1 MNVGRQRKTK
11 EDKGRKAGH
20 ATLRTENGLQFFVAL
35 FQMWNDN
42 VRTDL
47 ELDILSTRIPF
58 QLTWGSEAFQ
68 DGLTDSKKLTI
79 ASIKQRQL
87 PLLGLRAEELTR
99 KSILADLKELAPH
112 TAVIDDCLEQKDE
125 RITESIEQILWPSDS
140 VVSLLNT
147 NSFVLNAILFLK
159 TILAPGLSIVTPLL
173 AILLPFI
180 LAYLTP
186 GANRDTS
193 FLMDQVKQVLRS
205 QVMIPSSI
213 SGKASQSRFGSIV
226 EMFFIGFALL
236 VFVAGL
242 WSQITAALHL
252 RSIWFDV
259 VDRGQVIL
267 NAIGTAKR
275 TLERLQGFKD
285 KSKRAVRKLIEEG
298 EAVLEACAP
307 FANYDGGAAYGAVWN
322 DPEPLLQVR
331 DWLSLVDVLAT
342 LSDQPDVCFP
352 LTSKETVLTIRGVHH
367 PAVPNCI
374 RNDYDSKGSG
384 KGSNSSGKGSNS
396 KHTLL
401 TGPNRGGKSTFCKSI
416 GLAIVTAQTWGFAYA
431 ESMTWS
437 PFAVV
442 LTALEPCGKLGY
454 CSTFEAE
461 IEFAKSVLQTQGAPA
476 FVMMDEIFHSTNAHD
491 GVAASRVFLSQLYE
505 KSDTISIVSTHYA
518 ELTQIFESTVS
529 SKQLIASQTKDGVLK
544 YTYKVGPGVSSLSS
558 VMEILEER
566 GLRAKEP
573 DRGNSA
579 TEKLPPSAE

>member
-1 MNVGRQRKTK
+1 
-11 EDKGRKAGH
+11 
-20 ATLRTENGLQFFVAL
+20 
-35 FQMWNDN
+35 MWNDN

-47 ELDILSTRIPF
+47 ELDSLSTHIPF

-68 DGLTDSKKLTI
+68 EGLTDSKELTI
-79 ASIKQRQL
+79 TSVKRRQL
-87 PLLGLRAEELTR
+87 PLLGLRSEELTR
-99 KSILADLKELAPH
+99 KSILADLKDLAPH
-112 TAVIDDCLEQKDE
+112 TAVVDDCLEQKDE

-140 VVSLLNT
+140 VVSPLNT
-147 NSFVLNAILFLK
+147 NSFVLNAVLFLK

-180 LAYLTP
+180 LAYMTP
-186 GANRDTS
+186 GANRDTAA
-193 FLMDQVKQVLRS
+193 LMAQVKEVLRS

-213 SGKASQSRFGSIV
+213 SSKASQSRFGSIV
-226 EMFFIGFALL
+226 EMFFIGFALI

-242 WSQITAALHL
+242 WSQITAAIHL
-252 RSIWFDV
+252 RAIWFDV
-259 VDRGQVIL
+259 VERGQAIL
-267 NAIGTAKR
+267 DAIRIAKR
-275 TLERLQGFKD
+275 TVERLQGFAD
-285 KSKRAVRKLIEEG
+285 KAKRAVRQLIEEG

-322 DPEPLLQVR
+322 DPEPLLKVR

-352 LTSKETVLTIRGVHH
+352 RTSKETVLTIRGVHH
-367 PAVPNCI
+367 PAVPHCI
-374 RNDYDSKGSG
+374 RNDYDSKDSG
-384 KGSNSSGKGSNS
+384 KNSGKDSGKDGN
-396 KHTLL
+396 KEQHTLL

-518 ELTQIFESTVS
+518 ELTKIFDTKVS
-529 SKQLIASQTKDGVLK
+529 AKQLIASETEDGALV

-566 GLRAKEP
+566 GLRPKESES
-573 DRGNSA
+573 RGNPA
-579 TEKLPPSAE
+579 TEKLPPPTE

>member
-1 MNVGRQRKTK
+1 
-11 EDKGRKAGH
+11 
-20 ATLRTENGLQFFVAL
+20 
-35 FQMWNDN
+35 MWNDN

-47 ELDILSTRIPF
+47 ELDSLSRHIPF

-68 DGLTDSKKLTI
+68 DGLVDSKELTI

-87 PLLGLRAEELTR
+87 PLLGLRAEELSR
-99 KSILADLKELAPH
+99 KSILADLKDLAPH
-112 TAVIDDCLEQKDE
+112 TAVVDDCLEQKDE

-140 VVSLLNT
+140 VVAPLNT

-180 LAYLTP
+180 LAYMTP
-186 GANRDTS
+186 GANRDS
-193 FLMDQVKQVLRS
+193 MAIMAQVKEVLRS

-213 SGKASQSRFGSIV
+213 SSKASQSRFGSIV

-242 WSQITAALHL
+242 WSQITAAIHL

-259 VDRGQVIL
+259 VERGQAIL
-267 NAIGTAKR
+267 DAIRIAKR
-275 TLERLQGFKD
+275 TLERLQGFAD
-285 KSKRAVRKLIEEG
+285 KAKRAVRQLIEEG
-298 EAVLEACAP
+298 EAALEACAP
-307 FANYDGGAAYGAVWN
+307 YANYDGGAAYGAVWN
-322 DPEPLLQVR
+322 DPEPLLKVR

-342 LSDQPDVCFP
+342 LSDQPGVCFP

-374 RNDYDSKGSG
+374 RNDYS
-384 KGSNSSGKGSNS
+384 SNNSRSSNNSN
-396 KHTLL
+396 HTLL

-431 ESMTWS
+431 DSMTWS

-461 IEFAKSVLQTQGAPA
+461 IEFAKSVLQTKGVPA

-505 KSDTISIVSTHYA
+505 KPDTISIVSTHYA
-518 ELTQIFESTVS
+518 ELTTIFDKKVS
-529 SKQLIASQTKDGVLK
+529 AKQLVASQTEDGALV

-566 GLRAKEP
+566 GLRVKEP
-573 DRGNSA
+573 DRGNPA
-579 TEKLPPSAE
+579 TEKLPPPSE

>member
-1 MNVGRQRKTK
+1 
-11 EDKGRKAGH
+11 
-20 ATLRTENGLQFFVAL
+20 
-35 FQMWNDN
+35 MWNDN

-47 ELDILSTRIPF
+47 ELDILSTHIPF

-68 DGLTDSKKLTI
+68 NGLTDSTSLTV
-79 ASIKQRQL
+79 ASIKRRQL
-87 PLLGLRAEELTR
+87 PLLGLRAEDLFR
-99 KSILADLKELAPH
+99 KAILVDLKELAPH

-140 VVSLLNT
+140 VVAPLNT
-147 NSFVLNAILFLK
+147 NSFVLNALLFLK

-180 LAYLTP
+180 LAYITP
-186 GANRDTS
+186 GANRDPMV
-193 FLMDQVKQVLRS
+193 LMAQVKEVLRS

-213 SGKASQSRFGSIV
+213 SSKASQSRFGSIM
-226 EMFFIGFALL
+226 EMFFMGFALL
-236 VFVAGL
+236 VFVASI
-242 WSQITAALHL
+242 WSQITAAVHL
-252 RSIWFDV
+252 RAIWFDV
-259 VDRGQVIL
+259 VERGQVIL

-275 TLERLQGFKD
+275 TLERLNGFKD
-285 KSKRAVRKLIEEG
+285 KPKRAVRQLIEEG

-307 FANYDGGAAYGAVWN
+307 YANYDGGAAYGAVWN
-322 DPEPLLQVR
+322 DPEPLLKVR
-331 DWLSLVDVLAT
+331 DWLSLVDVFAT

-374 RNDYDSKGSG
+374 RNDYDSRGNKEP
-384 KGSNSSGKGSNS
+384 
-396 KHTLL
+396 HTLL

-454 CSTFEAE
+454 CSTFKAE
-461 IEFAKSVLQTQGAPA
+461 IEFAKSVLQTKGVPA

-518 ELTQIFESTVS
+518 ELTTIFDKKVS
-529 SKQLIASQTKDGVLK
+529 AKQLVASQTKDGALV

-566 GLRAKEP
+566 GLRVKES
-573 DRGNSA
+573 DRGNPA
-579 TEKLPPSAE
+579 TEKLPPSSE

>member
-1 MNVGRQRKTK
+1 
-11 EDKGRKAGH
+11 
-20 ATLRTENGLQFFVAL
+20 
-35 FQMWNDN
+35 MWNDN

-47 ELDILSTRIPF
+47 DLDVLSTHIPF

-68 DGLTDSKKLTI
+68 EGLTDSKGLTV
-79 ASIKQRQL
+79 ASIKQRQM
-87 PLLGLRAEELTR
+87 PLLGLRAEELFR
-99 KSILADLKELAPH
+99 KAILVDLKELAPH

-140 VVSLLNT
+140 VVAPLNT
-147 NSFVLNAILFLK
+147 NSFVLNSILFLK
-159 TILAPGLSIVTPLL
+159 TILAPGLSILTPLL

-180 LAYLTP
+180 LAYMTP
-186 GANRDTS
+186 GANRDS
-193 FLMDQVKQVLRS
+193 MVLMAQVRDVLRS

-213 SGKASQSRFGSIV
+213 SSKASQSRFGSIM
-226 EMFFIGFALL
+226 EMFFIGFALI
-236 VFVAGL
+236 VFVASL
-242 WSQITAALHL
+242 WSQITAAIHL
-252 RSIWFDV
+252 RAIWFDV
-259 VDRGQVIL
+259 VERGQVIL
-267 NAIGTAKR
+267 DAIRTAKR
-275 TLERLQGFKD
+275 TVERLQSFAD
-285 KSKRAVRKLIEEG
+285 KPKRAVRQLIEEG
-298 EAVLEACAP
+298 KAVLEACAP
-307 FANYDGGAAYGAVWN
+307 FANYDGGAAYGSVWN
-322 DPEPLLQVR
+322 DPEPLLQLR

-352 LTSKETVLTIRGVHH
+352 LTSKDPNETTLTIRGVHH
-367 PAVPNCI
+367 PAVPHCI
-374 RNDYDSKGSG
+374 RNDYDS
-384 KGSNSSGKGSNS
+384 SSKTGQ
-396 KHTLL
+396 HTLL

-461 IEFAKSVLQTQGAPA
+461 IEFAKSVLQTTGAPA

-518 ELTQIFESTVS
+518 ELTKIFDAKVS
-529 SKQLIASQTKDGVLK
+529 AKQLMASQAENGALV

-566 GLRAKEP
+566 GLRAKDPPPSEES
-573 DRGNSA
+573 RGNPA
-579 TEKLPPSAE
+579 TEKLPPPSE

>member
-1 MNVGRQRKTK
+1 
-11 EDKGRKAGH
+11 
-20 ATLRTENGLQFFVAL
+20 
-35 FQMWNDN
+35 MWNDN

-68 DGLTDSKKLTI
+68 DGLTESKSLTA

-87 PLLGLRAEELTR
+87 PLLGLRAEDLYR
-99 KSILADLKELAPH
+99 KAILVDLKELATH

-140 VVSLLNT
+140 VVAPLNT
-147 NSFVLNAILFLK
+147 NSFVLNALLFLK

-213 SGKASQSRFGSIV
+213 SSKASQSRFGSII

-236 VFVAGL
+236 VFIAGL

-252 RSIWFDV
+252 RAIWFDV
-259 VDRGQVIL
+259 VERGQVIL

-285 KSKRAVRKLIEEG
+285 KTKRAVRQLIEEG

-307 FANYDGGAAYGAVWN
+307 YANYDGGAAYGAVWN
-322 DPEPLLQVR
+322 DPEPLLMVR

-374 RNDYDSKGSG
+374 RNDYDSGSSSS
-384 KGSNSSGKGSNS
+384 SNKEP
-396 KHTLL
+396 HTLL

-431 ESMTWS
+431 DSMTWS

-461 IEFAKSVLQTQGAPA
+461 IEFAKSVLQTKGVPA

-505 KSDTISIVSTHYA
+505 KPDTISIVSTHYA
-518 ELTQIFESTVS
+518 ELTTIFDSTVS
-529 SKQLIASQTKDGVLK
+529 AKQLIASQTKDGALV

-566 GLRAKEP
+566 GLRVKEP
-573 DRGNSA
+573 DRGNPA